1 MKKVLLFSL
10 ILIASFAFGQEV
22 KMKKGIITIDGKE
35 WAKYDGCGMFDE
47 NCSILK
53 GENEIAFVSNTINDP
68 SLASKYRTNTTVYWA
83 EVKFLGLNLSFEESE
98 TPKNIVKTLYKGQV
112 FDEDGKFNEEKIARL
127 IEKKGAQYSKKYLN
141 NNGQTVIINNNTTSD
156 RPRNGVNISIGR

>member
-1 MKKVLLFSL
+1 MKKVLFFSL
-10 ILIASFAFGQEV
+10 MIFSIFTFAQDV
-22 KMKKGIITIDGKE
+22 KMKKGIISVDGKE

-53 GENEIAFVSNTINDP
+53 GDNEIAFVHNEVNDP
-68 SLASKYRTNTTVYWA
+68 SLASRYRTNTTVTWS
-83 EVKFLGLNLSFEESE
+83 EVKFLGLNMVFEESE
-98 TPKNIVKTLYKGQV
+98 TPKNLVKKLYKGQV

-127 IEKKGAQYSKKYLN
+127 IEKIGTPYSKKYFS
-141 NNGQTVIINNNTTSD
+141 NNGQTVIINNNTTSE